1 MTKYYYTDDQG
12 NICPPKP
19 LETLFEMFHQG
30 KLPQNCRVYIE
41 NEKQWKLLS
50 SIIAKQNPFKQLHSY
65 ERPIIS
71 QYTSR
76 FPPKKQLSAG
86 GGFLIALAMVFLCIL
101 IASFSTNSKSTGH
114 KQSAAQQTNSFD
126 DKADLLFSPWSGA
139 NDQLVAL
146 VKSNLHHPDSFEHI
160 ETRYE
165 KHSSTEVSV
174 GMKFRAKNGFGGT
187 RTTYAYFIQDVYTK
201 SYRDFYIEA
210 R

>member
-41 NEKQWKLLS
+41 REQQWKLLA
-50 SIIAKQNPFKQLHSY
+50 SIIAKQNPFKKLHSY

-76 FPPKKQLSAG
+76 FPPKKQLSVG

-126 DKADLLFSPWSGA
+126 DKANLLFSSWSGE
-139 NDQLVAL
+139 NDRLVAL

-165 KHSSTEVSV
+165 KYSSTEILVI
-174 GMKFRAKNGFGGT
+174 MKYRAENGFGAT
-187 RTTYAYFIQDVYTK
+187 RTAFAYFIQDVDNK
-201 SYRDFYIEA
+201 SYRSFSIKE